1 MNLLKNAFTKNDLI
15 EHLGF
20 KSINKDY
27 PFIIAGPCVIESFEL
42 VDLCASFLKKLSEDI
57 GFNLIFKA
65 SYDKANRTSIDSFR
79 GPRVEK
85 GIEILAEIKSKYNI
99 PVLSDVHRISEIE
112 KVKDII
118 DIIQIPAFLSRQT
131 DLIVEAS
138 KTDKIINI
146 KKGQFLAPWDAVNII
161 QKIRNT
167 GNNKILLTER
177 GVSFG
182 YNNLVVDFRSII
194 IMKELG
200 VPVVYDATHSVQ
212 LPGGSGS
219 CSSGDRKYVI
229 PLAKAAAAVGAD
241 GLFFEVHPDPPKAK
255 SDSANSLYLSSLEDG
270 LKSIF
275 AIAES
280 AANSRL

>member
-1 MNLLKNAFTKNDLI
+1 MNLLENAFTKKDLI

-20 KSINKDY
+20 KNINKDY

>member
-1 MNLLKNAFTKNDLI
+1 
-15 EHLGF
+15 
-20 KSINKDY
+20 
-27 PFIIAGPCVIESFEL
+27 
-42 VDLCASFLKKLSEDI
+42 
-57 GFNLIFKA
+57 KA

-79 GPRVEK
+79 GPGVEK
-85 GIEILAEIKSKYNI
+85 GIEILAKIKNRYNI
-99 PVLSDVHRISEIE
+99 PILSDVHRISEIE
-112 KVKDII
+112 KVKDTI

-131 DLIVEAS
+131 DLIIEAS

-146 KKGQFLAPWDAVNII
+146 KKGQFLAPWDTANII

-212 LPGGSGS
+212 LPGAGGLGS
-219 CSSGDRKYVI
+219 CSGGDRKYVI

-255 SDSANSLYLSSLEDG
+255 SDSANSLYLSSLEDS

-280 AANSRL
+280 TANSQL

>member
-1 MNLLKNAFTKNDLI
+1 MNLLENAFTKNDLI

-20 KSINKDY
+20 KSINRDY

-85 GIEILAEIKSKYNI
+85 GIEILAEIKNRYNI
-99 PVLSDVHRISEIE
+99 PILSDVHRISEIE
-112 KVKDII
+112 KVKNTI

-146 KKGQFLAPWDAVNII
+146 KKGQFLAPWDAANII

-219 CSSGDRKYVI
+219 CSSGDRRYVI

-241 GLFFEVHPDPPKAK
+241 GLFFEVHPDPPKAE

-280 AANSRL
+280 AAGGQL

>member
-1 MNLLKNAFTKNDLI
+1 MNLLENAFTKNDLI

-20 KSINKDY
+20 KSINRDY

-85 GIEILAEIKSKYNI
+85 GIEILAKIKNRYNI
-99 PVLSDVHRISEIE
+99 PILSDVHRISEIE
-112 KVKDII
+112 KVKDTI

-146 KKGQFLAPWDAVNII
+146 KKGQFLAPWDAANII

-280 AANSRL
+280 AANSQL

>member
-1 MNLLKNAFTKNDLI
+1 MNLLENAFTKNDLI

-20 KSINKDY
+20 KNINRDY

-79 GPRVEK
+79 GPGVEK
-85 GIEILAEIKSKYNI
+85 GIEILTEIKSKYNI
-99 PVLSDVHRISEIE
+99 PMLSDVHRISEIE
-112 KVKDII
+112 KIKDII

-146 KKGQFLAPWDAVNII
+146 KKGQFLAPWDAANII

-241 GLFFEVHPDPPKAK
+241 GLFFEVHPEPPKAK

-275 AIAES
+275 AIAEN
-280 AANSRL
+280 AR